1 MKVFNFFFEVLVQW
15 FLMSKSSTTFGSLL
29 SYEGLSHTT
38 QLPFLPLVKA
48 KWNLESKMAL
58 LPPTENEAVKAE
70 E

>member
-1 MKVFNFFFEVLVQW
+1 
-15 FLMSKSSTTFGSLL
+15 MSKSSTTFGSLL